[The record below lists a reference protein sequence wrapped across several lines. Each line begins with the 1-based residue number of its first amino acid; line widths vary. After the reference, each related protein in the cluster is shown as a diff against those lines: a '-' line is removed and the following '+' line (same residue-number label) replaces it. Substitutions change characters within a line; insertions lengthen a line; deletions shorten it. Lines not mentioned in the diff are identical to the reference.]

1 MTGDIEG
8 LRFNTAIAALME
20 FTNAASKWKT
30 VPRDVARQFV
40 LLLAPLAPHLAEE
53 LWQRL
58 GHEDSLAYSDWPEAR
73 DEFLRSDTVEVSV
86 QVNGKMRGRVAVPVE
101 ASEAQALAIARNDEN
116 VARHLS
122 GKAIRRSIYVPGR
135 IVNFVV

>member
-1 MTGDIEG
+1 
-8 LRFNTAIAALME
+8 ME
-20 FTNAASKWKT
+20 FTNAASKWET
-30 VPRDVARQFV
+30 LPRELVRQFV
-40 LLLAPLAPHLAEE
+40 LLLAPLAPHIAEE

-58 GHEDSLAYSDWPEAR
+58 GHEDSLAYAAWPAAR
-73 DEFLRSDTVEVSV
+73 EEFLRSDTVEVAV

-101 ASEAQALAIARNDEN
+101 ATKAQALAIARDDEN

-122 GKAIRRSIYVPGR
+122 GKEIRRSIYVRGR